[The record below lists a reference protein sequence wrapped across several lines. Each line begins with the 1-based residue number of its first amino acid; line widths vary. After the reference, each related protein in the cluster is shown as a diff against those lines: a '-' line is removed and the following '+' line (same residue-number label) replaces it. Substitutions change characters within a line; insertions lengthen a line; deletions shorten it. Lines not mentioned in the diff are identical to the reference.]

1 MGFRNFIGRTFV
13 EATDNY
19 ETVFIRIVSLLLCT
33 GIGLVAICICVAFVQ
48 ELLIPHWRGW
58 LIGIGSVVGFFLLPF
73 IFTVPASVFR
83 QIKNKLKR
91 RG

>member
-1 MGFRNFIGRTFV
+1 MGFRNFIGRTFE
-13 EATDNY
+13 EASDNY
-19 ETVFIRIVSLLLCT
+19 EVVFKRIAMLLFCTV
-33 GIGLVAICICVAFVQ
+33 IGLVVIGICVAFVQ

-73 IFTVPASVFR
+73 LFTVPASVFR
-83 QIKNKLKR
+83 QIKGKLKG